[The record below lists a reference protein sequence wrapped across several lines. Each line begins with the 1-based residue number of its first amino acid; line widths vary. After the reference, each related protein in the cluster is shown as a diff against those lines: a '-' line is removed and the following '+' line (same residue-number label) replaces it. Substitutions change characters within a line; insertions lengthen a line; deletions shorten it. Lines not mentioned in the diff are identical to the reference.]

1 MGSHEALKKQ
11 KERFAGD
18 RFIILLNSEG
28 GHNFIFKESPQKDPP
43 DLIYE
48 DMQASKTL
56 LLEITAAYY
65 NQKQAKWEWD
75 IDRGIDT
82 RKISPSPLIV
92 EPDSSLRNFLKH
104 VIGKKCQDLNKAKNK
119 RPADFVHPVLL
130 VITINA
136 EITTSAAIQE
146 FIDSCYL
153 APDGVPFQGIWL
165 LLRETVGKKR
175 MRSPEENIKDIPW
188 NEIFGSLDR
197 RFRFYPKH

>member
-82 RKISPSPLIV
+82 REFPLSPSIV
-92 EPDSSLRNFLKH
+92 EPDLSLSAFLNDR
-104 VIGKKCQDLNKAKNK
+104 IQKKCKIDF
-119 RPADFVHPVLL
+119 ADPILL
-130 VITINA
+130 VIDLNTFA
-136 EITTSAAIQE
+136 TTSTDIQD
-146 FIDSCYL
+146 FITSHL
-153 APDGVPFQGIWL
+153 ALPAKIPFQEIWL
-165 LLRETVGKKR
+165 LLNEPYTSSSPSEGKYD
-175 MRSPEENIKDIPW
+175 SI
-188 NEIFGSLDR
+188 LDLPPQER
-197 RFRFYPKH
+197 RFRLYPKS